1 MPVDIN
7 RLTEGWLELESDPG
21 TLMENM
27 MRNVSVNEMRQL
39 FVHFFLLYNFQEARI
54 CVVNL

>member
-21 TLMENM
+21 LFTLLLEDFGVK
-27 MRNVSVNEMRQL
+27 VSFVFIQL
-39 FVHFFLLYNFQEARI
+39 KKKLLNFVFLFHRAFK
-54 CVVNL
+54 

>member
-21 TLMENM
+21 MLIISIISISDNLMDIDNK
-27 MRNVSVNEMRQL
+27 
-39 FVHFFLLYNFQEARI
+39 HFIALERVYFDGELI
-54 CVVNL
+54 